1 MFVTVPSGT
10 LYLIEMEEEY
20 IHRWLGL
27 VSGAGRLIFIGG
39 GGAAE

>member
-1 MFVTVPSGT
+1 MLVTVPTGT
-10 LYLIEMEEEY
+10 LDLIEMEEED

-39 GGAAE
+39 GGVVE